1 MSGYVR
7 SSLHRWSVK
16 GCSEKFR
23 KIHKKTPL
31 PENYRLKV
39 YSFIKRD
46 FDTAVSC
53 EFCKIFE
60 NTVFIEHFLK
70 TSSVLCCECRPR
82 LIIVV
87 EMEILNT
94 FGFDFKVPLLN

>member
-7 SSLHRWSVK
+7 SSLHRWYVK

-31 PENYRLKV
+31 PENYRLEV

-60 NTVFIEHFLK
+60 NT
-70 TSSVLCCECRPR
+70 ECRPR

-87 EMEILNT
+87 EMEILNR